1 MSIIHCQLSIRKGVC
16 MGRRKK
22 VCKENIIDELVAIGF
37 AKATD
42 YLFIQGDR
50 LCVRE
55 TGALTGRQ
63 ASAICQIEKTSAG
76 IRVKFYDKMKALE
89 LLGRE
94 LGMFG
99 GDAPPEDSSGGLMEA
114 VLRATGEELDTDD
127 ISELQ

>member
-1 MSIIHCQLSIRKGVC
+1 

-22 VCKENIIDELVAIGF
+22 LSKENILNELVAIGF

-42 YLFIQGDR
+42 YLFIEGDK
-50 LCVRE
+50 LGVRD
-55 TGALTGRQ
+55 TGELTKRQ

-76 IRVKFYDKMKALE
+76 LKVKFYDKMRALE
-89 LLGRE
+89 LLGKE

-99 GDAPPEDSSGGLMEA
+99 GEAPQAEGGGGLMEA
-114 VLRATGEELDTDD
+114 VLKSTGEEIDTDD

>member
-1 MSIIHCQLSIRKGVC
+1 

-22 VCKENIIDELVAIGF
+22 LSRQNILDELVAIAF

-42 YLFIQGDR
+42 YLFIEGDR

-55 TGALTGRQ
+55 TAGLTKRQGA
-63 ASAICQIEKTSAG
+63 AICQIEKTSSG
-76 IRVKFYDKMKALE
+76 IKVKFYDKMKALE
-89 LLGRE
+89 LLGKE

-99 GDAPPEDSSGGLMEA
+99 GEQDSQRSDDGLMA
-114 VLRATGEELDTDD
+114 SVLAATREELFTGD

>member
-1 MSIIHCQLSIRKGVC
+1 

-22 VCKENIIDELVAIGF
+22 LSKESILDELVAIGF

-42 YLFIQGDR
+42 YLFIEGDR

-63 ASAICQIEKTSAG
+63 AAAICQIEKTAGG

-89 LLGRE
+89 LLGKE

-99 GDAPPEDSSGGLMEA
+99 GDAPPEDGTGGLMAA
-114 VLRATGEELDTDD
+114 VLKATGEELDTDD

>member
-1 MSIIHCQLSIRKGVC
+1 

-22 VCKENIIDELVAIGF
+22 LCKENIIDELVAIGF

-42 YLFIQGDR
+42 YLFIEGDR
-50 LCVRE
+50 LGVRD

-63 ASAICQIEKTSAG
+63 ASAISQIEKTTGG

-89 LLGRE
+89 LLGKE

-99 GDAPPEDSSGGLMEA
+99 GEAPPQDSQTGLMSA
-114 VLRATGEELDTDD
+114 VLKATGEELDTDD